1 MSVEVDA
8 GRGGIPQGVEA
19 AIERQRLQL
28 MRAST
33 TLSCLWIT
41 SLYQEWH
48 DVEIDAG
55 DVALLV
61 RRVIDEAVLA
71 LDSVV
76 LAQAAGDP
84 EPDESDEPEDEDDGD
99 DDEDE
104 DD

>member
-1 MSVEVDA
+1 MSAEADA
-8 GRGGIPQGVEA
+8 GRAVIPDGVGE
-19 AIERQRLQL
+19 AIEHQRLQL

-33 TLSCLWIT
+33 ALSCLWIT

-76 LAQAAGDP
+76 LAQAASEP
-84 EPDESDEPEDEDDGD
+84 EPDESDEPEDDDDDGD
-99 DDEDE
+99 DD
-104 DD
+104 DDD